1 MRSRTYL
8 TALLLLALA
17 GGVWAQ
23 NHAEE
28 FVLTESRLQLL
39 KGTTG
44 TFTTLYDNPG
54 YAYGGI
60 NDVDNRHI
68 VFGDNSLD
76 GFFRLDPA
84 TRQIT
89 TIVVDTTTFATPGEI
104 TIDHKGDTIV
114 TARSASSVAGIY
126 RIHGTTVTTIALAST
141 LGITGYFNSGMVRD
155 VDDGNFV
162 IQVYFR
168 TTSPM
173 ISVAPDGTVTTIIA
187 TTSSTGAPMR
197 DFTQDIRTGDF
208 YVGCL
213 DTGSLKGTLVKV
225 AKTGTSTLVA
235 SSNDRSM
242 YTAVAADRCSAMAPR
257 LAHPFYSSTSSYSA
271 LCYTDLKTYAITS
284 LAVTGNTVLPHDVT
298 FYRSRNIQTVSTT
311 PGVYTLNFSFPGFGG
326 KAYAAGLSL
335 SGVRPGVKLMDGR
348 TIFLNPDT
356 LTSLTL
362 NNALPNIFS
371 YGPGILDANGEARG
385 YLDVRFLPTLGFTV
399 HLMAVVLDPQSTS
412 NIAVIP
418 DPWVMPL

>member
-1 MRSRTYL
+1 MRSKTYL

-17 GGVWAQ
+17 GGAWAQ

-28 FVLTESRLQLL
+28 FVLSESRLQLL

-54 YAYGGI
+54 YAYAGI

-76 GFFRLDPA
+76 GWFRLDPA

-89 TIVVDTTTFATPGEI
+89 TIVVDATTFATPGEI
-104 TIDHKGDTIV
+104 TIDHKGDYIV
-114 TARSASSVAGIY
+114 TSRNASNVAGLY
-126 RIHGTTVTTIALAST
+126 RIRGVTVTTIALAST
-141 LGITGYFNSGMVRD
+141 MGITGYFTSGMVRD

-173 ISVAPDGTVTTIIA
+173 ISVAPDGTFTTIIA
-187 TTSSTGAPMR
+187 TTSSIGAPMR
-197 DFTQDIRTGDF
+197 EFAQDIRTSDF
-208 YVGCL
+208 HVGCL
-213 DTGSLKGTLVKV
+213 DTINLQGILVKV
-225 AKTGTSTLVA
+225 AKIGTSTIVA
-235 SSNDRSM
+235 SSKDRYA
-242 YTAVAADRCSAMAPR
+242 YTAVAADRCSALAPR
-257 LAHPFYSSTSSYSA
+257 LAHPFYNPLSKYSA
-271 LCYTDLKTYAITS
+271 LYYTDLRTYSITTF
-284 LAVTGNTVLPHDVT
+284 AVTGNTVLPHDVT
-298 FYRSRNIQTVSTT
+298 FYRSRNIQSVSTT

-335 SGVRPGVKLMDGR
+335 SGVRPGVMLKDFR
-348 TIFLNPDT
+348 TIFLNPDA

-362 NNALPNIFS
+362 NNALPSIFS
-371 YGPGILDANGEARG
+371 YGPGILDAGGEAKG
-385 YLDVRFLPTLGFTV
+385 FLDVRFLPTLGFTV
-399 HLMAVVLDPQSTS
+399 HLLAVVLDPQSTS
-412 NIAVIP
+412 NIAVIS